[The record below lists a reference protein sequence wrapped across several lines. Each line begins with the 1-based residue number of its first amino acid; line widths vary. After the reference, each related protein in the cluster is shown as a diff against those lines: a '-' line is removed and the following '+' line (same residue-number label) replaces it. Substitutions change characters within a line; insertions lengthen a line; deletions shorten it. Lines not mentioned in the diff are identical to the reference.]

1 MEIDVKEA
9 LKNVEKFASMG
20 LIAISS
26 VNGLVAEIE
35 KSGDVKD
42 KKAMSEVTK
51 AKKSLEDAL
60 ANLKKI
66 QFGA

>member
-9 LKNVEKFASMG
+9 LKNVEQFASMG

-42 KKAMSEVTK
+42 KKAMSEVQK
-51 AKKSLEDAL
+51 AKLDLEKAL
-60 ANLKKI
+60 EGLKKL
-66 QFGA
+66 QLGA

>member
-9 LKNVEKFASMG
+9 LKNVEQFANMG

-42 KKAMSEVTK
+42 KKDR
-51 AKKSLEDAL
+51 KSVV
-60 ANLKKI
+60 
-66 QFGA
+66 

>member
-9 LKNVEKFASMG
+9 LKNVEQFANMG

-42 KKAMSEVTK
+42 KKAM
-51 AKKSLEDAL
+51 
-60 ANLKKI
+60 KI
-66 QFGA
+66 GRASCRERV